1 MSSKRVLYSLLFLL
15 ALWQQQLSF
24 AQEVA
29 TQIAVGHANHLDT
42 YLSPEKYRGVE
53 IRFISEVLK
62 TKVMFQHEGDM
73 SFTHNRAKNADEIS
87 GHYDFTFAMMH
98 KWSWYDDKLTLRVGG
113 MADFWLGFAYNT
125 RNTNNPAQGYAS
137 LAIGPQIMAS
147 YKLSAI
153 MKQPERKFLKFLSTI
168 TVNYQMRMPW
178 LGMMFSPNY
187 GQSYYEIFSRGNYDH
202 NIVFTSLAT
211 FQMRQQVSFDIPL
224 KNRTFL
230 RIGYISDIRQAKP
243 NNLKQHQYYNAATIG
258 VVIRK

>member
-1 MSSKRVLYSLLFLL
+1 MMSSKRFIYSLLFLL
-15 ALWQQQLSF
+15 AFWQSSF

-29 TQIAVGHANHLDT
+29 TQIAIGHANHLDT
-42 YLSPEKYRGVE
+42 YLSPEKYRGTE

-62 TKVMFQHEGDM
+62 TKVMFQHEGDI
-73 SFTHNRAKNADEIS
+73 SFTHNRANNADEIS
-87 GHYDFTFAMMH
+87 GHYDFTYAMMH
-98 KWSWYDDKLTLRVGG
+98 KWSWCDEKLTLRVGG

-137 LAIGPQIMAS
+137 LAVGPQVMAS

-153 MKQPERKFLKFLSTI
+153 IKQPERRFLKFLSTI

-211 FQMRQQVSFDIPL
+211 FQMRQQVSLDIPL
-224 KNRTFL
+224 KNRISL

-258 VVIRK
+258 VVVRK

>member
-1 MSSKRVLYSLLFLL
+1 MMSSRRVLYSLFFLL
-15 ALWQQQLSF
+15 AFWQHSF

-29 TQIAVGHANHLDT
+29 TQIAIGHANHLDT
-42 YLSPEKYRGVE
+42 YLSPEKYRGIE

-73 SFTHNRAKNADEIS
+73 SFTSNRANNADEIS

-98 KWSWYDDKLTLRVGG
+98 KWSWCDNKMTLRVGG
-113 MADFWLGFAYNT
+113 MADLWLGFAYNT

-137 LAIGPQIMAS
+137 LAVGPQIMVS

-153 MKQPERKFLKFLSTI
+153 MKKPERRFLKFLSTI

-178 LGMMFSPNY
+178 LGLMFSPNY

-224 KNRTFL
+224 KNRTSL

>member
-15 ALWQQQLSF
+15 ALWQHSF

-53 IRFISEVLK
+53 IRFISEVLR

-98 KWSWYDDKLTLRVGG
+98 KWSWCDDKLTLRVGG
-113 MADFWLGFAYNT
+113 MANLWLGFAYNT
-125 RNTNNPAQGYAS
+125 RNTNNPAQGYSS

-211 FQMRQQVSFDIPL
+211 FQMRQQVSLDIPL
-224 KNRTFL
+224 KNRASL
-230 RIGYISDIRQAKP
+230 RVGYISDIRQAKP